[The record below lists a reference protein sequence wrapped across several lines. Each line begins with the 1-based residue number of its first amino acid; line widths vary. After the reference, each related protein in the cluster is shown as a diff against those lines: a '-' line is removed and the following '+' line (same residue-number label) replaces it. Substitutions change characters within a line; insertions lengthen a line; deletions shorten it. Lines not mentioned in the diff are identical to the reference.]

1 MCVFGSK
8 VPLRSFRRGFLGCFC
23 MDFFHALGSA
33 VLAVADVGYGLSVW
47 LFMNVNET
55 LESAFCDGNK

>member
-1 MCVFGSK
+1 MRVFGSK
-8 VPLRSFRRGFLGCFC
+8 VPLRSFRRGFSSGFC
-23 MDFFHALGSA
+23 MDFSHALGSA
-33 VLAVADVGYGLSVW
+33 PLAVADVGYGLLVW